1 MAQSGESSSNP
12 ASTQAPA
19 AQEQTTT
26 SVQARI
32 KQRREQRREQAIK
45 DAYSHLY
52 DASLSIGYQRFNL
65 SNNLQRVTEWSWV
78 GDFTRYF
85 GDKVGVTLDGRGN
98 YGTAFIQ
105 PTKEVDNVSHPAI
118 NQYSGMIGPVYRFYR
133 TPRYSVSGRVLG
145 GISYGNFSGD
155 FQGVQA
161 NSCGPKGSGLYCDG
175 MAFAANAGVIGDY
188 NVSPNFALRVVGE
201 ETFTGYGTSLQPNP
215 GFTLG
220 FLYRWGKQ

>member
-1 MAQSGESSSNP
+1 MATVGMAQSGESSSNP
-12 ASTQAPA
+12 APA

-32 KQRREQRREQAIK
+32 KLRREQRREQAIK

-52 DASLSIGYQRFNL
+52 DASISMGYQRFNL
-65 SNNLQRVTEWSWV
+65 SNHLQRVTEYSWV

-105 PTKEVDNVSHPAI
+105 PKKEVDNISHPAI

-155 FQGVQA
+155 FQGDQA
-161 NSCGPKGSGLYCDG
+161 NSTASGLYPDG
-175 MAFAANAGVIGDY
+175 AAFAANAGILGEY
-188 NVSPNFALRVVGE
+188 NITPNLAARLVGE
-201 ETFTGYGTSLQPNP
+201 ENFTGYGSSIQANT

-220 FLYRWGKQ
+220 LAYRWGKQ